1 MSRRSRDLDARAQAL
16 FPMAVEPNPM
26 VRRHGLAPGAD
37 ICGSCRFLASY
48 QYVRT
53 YYKCRK
59 RGDTSSAATD
69 HRVGWRACALFEAKP
84 C

>member
-1 MSRRSRDLDARAQAL
+1 
-16 FPMAVEPNPM
+16 M

>member
-1 MSRRSRDLDARAQAL
+1 
-16 FPMAVEPNPM
+16 M
-26 VRRHGLAPGAD
+26 VRRHGQSVRD
-37 ICGSCRFLASY
+37 VTCRDCRFIVKHEY
-48 QYVRT
+48 QRA
-53 YYKCRK
+53 YYKCQK